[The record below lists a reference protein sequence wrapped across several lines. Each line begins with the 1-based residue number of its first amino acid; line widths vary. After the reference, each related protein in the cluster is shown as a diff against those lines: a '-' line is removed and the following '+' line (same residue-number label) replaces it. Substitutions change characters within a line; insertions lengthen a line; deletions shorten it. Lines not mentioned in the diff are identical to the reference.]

1 MSDPR
6 EPASP
11 SMILGR
17 PLGDYLYE
25 PAPGLW
31 VVTAYYNPLGY
42 RTRRVNYDVFASLL
56 RRSGIPV
63 LTVECAFGDEGFDL
77 PERSDV
83 VKVRSRSLLWQK
95 ERLLNLAIS
104 WLPPSCTHVAWL
116 DCDLVFRNPSWA
128 RGTLAA
134 LRESAVVQVFETC
147 DRLPPDYAVA
157 NATSQIC
164 ASFTQVV
171 TRDPSMLR
179 TGRFEDHGHT
189 GYGWAASRE
198 LLDRHGLYEHAIAG
212 SADHY
217 MAHAAVGDVAS
228 ACCERMMYKRP
239 RLIEHFRRWAAGFHA
254 SVQGR
259 IGTVPG
265 EVLHLWHGELANR
278 RYSLRHLEFSKFAFD
293 PHTDLVALPG
303 RPFELRPGDGKDALE
318 AWFRS
323 FFEQRH
329 EDGVGVP
336 RRASGST
343 QETRQCPQ

>member
-1 MSDPR
+1 MR
-6 EPASP
+6 A
-11 SMILGR
+11 
-17 PLGDYLYE
+17 
-25 PAPGLW
+25 
-31 VVTAYYNPLGY
+31 V
-42 RTRRVNYDVFASLL
+42 RRVTEACLEVVDPSL
-56 RRSGIPV
+56 RRLGGI
-63 LTVECAFGDEGFDL
+63 GFDRRL
-77 PERSDV
+77 HFLEHGGELAGMPAV
-83 VKVRSRSLLWQK
+83 PLLVAK
-95 ERLLNLAIS
+95 LNARLS
-104 WLPPSCTHVAWL
+104 
-116 DCDLVFRNPSWA
+116 
-128 RGTLAA
+128 G
-134 LRESAVVQVFETC
+134 
-147 DRLPPDYAVA
+147 
-157 NATSQIC
+157 
-164 ASFTQVV
+164 
-171 TRDPSMLR
+171 
-179 TGRFEDHGHT
+179 
-189 GYGWAASRE
+189 
-198 LLDRHGLYEHAIAG
+198 GLCGIEKCG
-212 SADHY
+212 N